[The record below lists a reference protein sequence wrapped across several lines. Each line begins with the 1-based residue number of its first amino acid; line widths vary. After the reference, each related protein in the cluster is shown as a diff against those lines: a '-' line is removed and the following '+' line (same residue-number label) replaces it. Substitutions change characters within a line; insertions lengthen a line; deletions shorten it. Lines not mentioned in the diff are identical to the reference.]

1 MQASEAS
8 EVLSENDMLK
18 DALQRQNASLL
29 SDREQLIGQV
39 SSLAA
44 GKRCGTYPGCVH
56 SITFVLTTLSQPNQ
70 ARPIHSAASS
80 KTRLAGAEVA
90 LVEIELKAVALTFVW
105 AHSWRGWRT
114 RRTRRWMCCGTTCTC
129 LARRW
134 RMRRKRPSL
143 TWPRHYE
150 RESRCETLTLTVT
163 LNAFCSNCGS
173 SHRGRCAFSYPPLT
187 PFQLVAQTHRSPT
200 GRTLPPSRH
209 LRSRRRPRGVFFSR
223 TLSDCTSIHSPLPRC
238 ASQ

>member
-1 MQASEAS
+1 VTVEEYAFQLEVALERERHVNASLHEQLISNSEHVDYLMRNGKDDDEELEDGEAPYTQAESELLA
-8 EVLSENDMLK
+8 EHK

-134 RMRRKRPSL
+134 RMRRKRPST
-143 TWPRHYE
+143 TWPR
-150 RESRCETLTLTVT
+150 RSTTRQRRSTTTSRRVTCSTTLCSCKASRCV
-163 LNAFCSNCGS
+163 
-173 SHRGRCAFSYPPLT
+173 
-187 PFQLVAQTHRSPT
+187 
-200 GRTLPPSRH
+200 
-209 LRSRRRPRGVFFSR
+209 
-223 TLSDCTSIHSPLPRC
+223 
-238 ASQ
+238 

>member
-44 GKRCGTYPGCVH
+44 GKRCGTFPGCVH

-90 LVEIELKAVALTFVW
+90 LVEIELKAVADVCMGAQLAW
-105 AHSWRGWRT
+105 LEDAAHEEVDVLRYNLHLSREALEDAEEAAQLNMAAALR
-114 RRTRRWMCCGTTCTC
+114 
-129 LARRW
+129 
-134 RMRRKRPSL
+134 
-143 TWPRHYE
+143 E
-150 RESRCETLTLTVT
+150 REQV
-163 LNAFCSNCGS
+163 
-173 SHRGRCAFSYPPLT
+173 
-187 PFQLVAQTHRSPT
+187 
-200 GRTLPPSRH
+200 
-209 LRSRRRPRGVFFSR
+209 
-223 TLSDCTSIHSPLPRC
+223 
-238 ASQ
+238 

>member
-1 MQASEAS
+1 VTVEEYAFQLEVALERERHVNASLHEQLISNSEHVDYLMRNGKDDDEELEDGEAPYTQAESELLA
-8 EVLSENDMLK
+8 EHK

-90 LVEIELKAVALTFVW
+90 LVEIELKAVADVCMGAQLAW
-105 AHSWRGWRT
+105 LEDAAHEEVDVLRYNLHLSREALEDAEEAAQLNMAAALR
-114 RRTRRWMCCGTTCTC
+114 
-129 LARRW
+129 
-134 RMRRKRPSL
+134 
-143 TWPRHYE
+143 E
-150 RESRCETLTLTVT
+150 REQV
-163 LNAFCSNCGS
+163 
-173 SHRGRCAFSYPPLT
+173 
-187 PFQLVAQTHRSPT
+187 
-200 GRTLPPSRH
+200 
-209 LRSRRRPRGVFFSR
+209 
-223 TLSDCTSIHSPLPRC
+223 
-238 ASQ
+238 